1 MMQVQYGA
9 FHYGAFQYG
18 AFQYAAV
25 PAWRCSNV
33 SQFRRHV
40 SIAHEFCLDN
50 NLYINDLQTEH
61 SDCVNMS
68 VSWLRLTIA
77 RCL

>member
-1 MMQVQYGA
+1 MAHSTMAQFQ
-9 FHYGAFQYG
+9 YGAFQYG
-18 AFQYAAV
+18 AFPYDAV
-25 PAWRCSNV
+25 PAWRCSSV

-40 SIAHEFCLDN
+40 SIAHAFCLDS
-50 NLYINDLQTEH
+50 INDLQTEH
-61 SDCVNMS
+61 SDVVNVI